1 MTNLEYTT
9 VSCLERCTSYY
20 YIYAATK
27 LDSLDTFECYCGNDI
42 HFTTRVSGSQCG
54 FPCPIIVEDVCGQ
67 INRIAVYDIRGESLP
82 ISIPAA
88 EHTTEV
94 STSIIEPT
102 TEVYTSTVER
112 LSTTSALK
120 VMTSID
126 NHKTIKT
133 IENEKTSTV
142 SPFVQSSEVASTVAK
157 LKISTSTRSL
167 IKDTMFTQSTSS
179 ISTSAVEGISSYSKY
194 SSPSTSNQIQCMC
207 PCSTVSTKWNFLADL
222 DMSTVELKI
231 FLNDYLNELKR
242 NLTIDKIKTSAFL
255 NRKISASDNRK
266 SSVSIGY
273 FDFF

>member
-1 MTNLEYTT
+1 M
-9 VSCLERCTSYY
+9 
-20 YIYAATK
+20 
-27 LDSLDTFECYCGNDI
+27 
-42 HFTTRVSGSQCG
+42 
-54 FPCPIIVEDVCGQ
+54 
-67 INRIAVYDIRGESLP
+67 P

-142 SPFVQSSEVASTVAK
+142 YPFVQSSEVASTVAK

-179 ISTSAVEGISSYSKY
+179 ISTSAVE
-194 SSPSTSNQIQCMC
+194 SNVRHLDEKFTLVKEYLHIQSIVVLVRQIRYNACAHAQQLVL
-207 PCSTVSTKWNFLADL
+207 SGTFLL
-222 DMSTVELKI
+222 IWICQL
-231 FLNDYLNELKR
+231 LN
-242 NLTIDKIKTSAFL
+242 
-255 NRKISASDNRK
+255 
-266 SSVSIGY
+266 
-273 FDFF
+273 

>member
-1 MTNLEYTT
+1 MVRPQKRFVDSEKRTI
-9 VSCLERCTSYY
+9 SY
-20 YIYAATK
+20 
-27 LDSLDTFECYCGNDI
+27 LLQLQDG
-42 HFTTRVSGSQCG
+42 
-54 FPCPIIVEDVCGQ
+54 
-67 INRIAVYDIRGESLP
+67 GESLP

-88 EHTTEV
+88 EQHTTEV

-194 SSPSTSNQIQCMC
+194 SNPSTSNQIQCNC
-207 PCSTVSTKWNFLADL
+207 PCSTVSTKWNFLADM
-222 DMSTVELKI
+222 DMSTVELK
-231 FLNDYLNELKR
+231 
-242 NLTIDKIKTSAFL
+242 
-255 NRKISASDNRK
+255 
-266 SSVSIGY
+266 Y
-273 FDFF
+273 F